1 MPLSA
6 NLAKYPPAIFVT
18 GTDTDAGKS
27 YISAALI
34 RHLAAQSLRVIG
46 MKPVASGASFIQ
58 GEWVNADVAQ
68 LVAASNVAAPRA
80 LINPYCFAPAIA
92 PHIAAQQAAVDIQF
106 APILEAFQQL
116 CQLAD
121 VVIVEGA
128 GGWLVPL
135 NATQTIADL
144 ALALQI
150 PVLLVVRIRLGCINH
165 ALLSAQAI
173 QQSGLTLLGWV
184 ANCLDEDMPV
194 MQENISTL
202 KKMIN
207 APCLAVVGKDQ
218 MPEFNLD
225 I

>member
-1 MPLSA
+1 
-6 NLAKYPPAIFVT
+6 V
-18 GTDTDAGKS
+18 
-27 YISAALI
+27 
-34 RHLAAQSLRVIG
+34 
-46 MKPVASGASFIQ
+46 
-58 GEWVNADVAQ
+58 
-68 LVAASNVAAPRA
+68 PRA

-116 CQLAD
+116 RQLAD

-184 ANCLDEDMPV
+184 ANCIDEDMPV

-218 MPEFNLD
+218 MPEFDLD